1 MFHVVGRMNV
11 LKKKLMSNKYTLGA
25 IDILYI
31 VVGSFIAAVSF
42 NAFLLPNLIV
52 SGGISGVSM
61 ITSNVFNWDPSIVQ
75 LAFNIPL
82 LLICF
87 IFFGKEA
94 GYKTILGS
102 LILPAFIGMLDFME
116 PWTDTPLLAALFGG
130 IVTGIGL
137 GIVFRA
143 KASTGG
149 TSIVAQ
155 VIHEYLKLPLGM
167 SMALIDG
174 LVIVGAL
181 LVFDGEVVMYSIIS
195 LFVISRTIDVV
206 QVGFNHSKNVMIISE
221 YPSEVKQAIFD
232 TVNRGVTNL
241 GIKGGYGNSDKE
253 MLMCVVA
260 EQEFTLLKDTILDVD
275 ENAFVVAMSASEVW
289 GRGFTLAKEK
299 PIV

>member
-1 MFHVVGRMNV
+1 M
-11 LKKKLMSNKYTLGA
+11 KKTLLSNKYTLGA
-25 IDILYI
+25 LDILYI

-42 NAFLLPNLIV
+42 NALLLPNLIV
-52 SGGISGVSM
+52 SGGVSGVST
-61 ITSNVFNWDPSIVQ
+61 ITSSVFNWDPSIVQ

-87 IFFGKEA
+87 IFLGKEA

-102 LILPAFIGMLDFME
+102 LILPAFIGMLDFIK
-116 PWTDTPLLAALFGG
+116 PWTETPLLAALFGG
-130 IVTGIGL
+130 IITGIGL

-149 TSIVAQ
+149 TSIIAQ

-167 SMALIDG
+167 SVALIDG
-174 LVIVGAL
+174 LVIICAL

-206 QVGFNHSKNVMIISE
+206 QVGFNHSKTVMIISE
-221 YPSEVKQAIFD
+221 YPAEVKQAIFSV
-232 TVNRGVTNL
+232 VNRGVTNL

-275 ENAFVVAMSASEVW
+275 ENAFVVVMSASEVW

-299 PIV
+299 TII